1 MKIKHLILI
10 TIFITTLF
18 KQGISQN
25 YYEVI
30 KAYQDT
36 MNTEFANPKT
46 SPLTED
52 DIVHFKKLDFFTID
66 SNFMVVAQ
74 LKVTPGELP
83 FQMKTTTSR
92 KPIYVK
98 YGEVSFVI
106 KGVIYKLNVYQNMDL
121 IKKDGYKDYLFMPF
135 NDLTNGFETYGGGRY
150 IDLKIP
156 EGDTIIIDFNKCYN
170 PYCAYN
176 HSFSCPIP
184 PEGNALN
191 CKIMAG
197 VKKFH

>member
-1 MKIKHLILI
+1 MNFQYLILFLI
-10 TIFITTLF
+10 LF
-18 KQGISQN
+18 SFKNGISQK
-25 YYEVI
+25 YYQEI

-36 MNTEFANPKT
+36 MNTEFANPKI
-46 SPLTED
+46 SPLMED
-52 DIVHFKKLDFFTID
+52 DVFHFKKLDFFTID
-66 SNFMVVAQ
+66 SSYRIIAH

-92 KPIYVK
+92 KPIYVL
-98 YGEVSFVI
+98 YGEVSFII
-106 KGVIYKLNVYQNMDL
+106 KGVAYKLNIYQNLDL
-121 IKKDGYKDYLFMPF
+121 IKKEGYKDYLFIPF
-135 NDLTNGFETYGGGRY
+135 NDLTNGFESYGGGRY

-156 EGDTIIIDFNKCYN
+156 EGDSLTIDFNKCYN

-176 HSFSCPIP
+176 HTYSCPIP
-184 PEGNALN
+184 PEENVLN